1 MAFAPTL
8 KEVYDADGI
17 ADAVTFTLSP
27 GIRGPEHT
35 GSGFRCVDE
44 ANCDEEEMFLCAQ
57 ETQGAGVHF
66 LACMDATSGS
76 AEVKGQTC
84 AQAESMDYSAI
95 TACYHNDQG
104 TTLRTDAALYFDG
117 KFPQSVGVPLIEI
130 DGVAQGSRDK
140 ESLIGALCAKGI
152 SAPACSSLVMV

>member
-1 MAFAPTL
+1 M
-8 KEVYDADGI
+8 YHADGI

-35 GSGFRCVDE
+35 GSGFSCVDE

-57 ETQGAGVHF
+57 ETQGAGVDF

-76 AEVKGQTC
+76 AETKGQTC

-104 TTLRTDAALYFDG
+104 TTLRTNAALYFDG
-117 KFPQSVGVPLIEI
+117 KFPASVGVPRIEI
-130 DGVAQGSRDK
+130 DGDMQNSRTYDN
-140 ESLIGALCAKGI
+140 LINALCSKGI
-152 SAPACSSLVMV
+152 SAGACSSLVTV

>member
-1 MAFAPTL
+1 M
-8 KEVYDADGI
+8 YDADGI
-17 ADAVTFTLSP
+17 ADAVNFTLSP

-66 LACMDATSGS
+66 LACMDATDGD
-76 AEVKGQTC
+76 AEKKGQTC

-104 TTLRTDAALYFDG
+104 TTLRTNAALYFDQR
-117 KFPQSVGVPLIEI
+117 FPASVGVPRIEI
-130 DGVAQGSRDK
+130 DGDAQGSRDYN
-140 ESLIGALCAKGI
+140 SLITALCGKGI
-152 SAPACSSLVMV
+152 SAGACSSFVTV